1 MTYQSLYHRNQKRM
15 KVNYIATLTI
25 ASILGLGLATGCGN
39 PCAAKPGPEGGT
51 ETQANPC
58 AGKENPCAG
67 KANPCAAKENPC
79 AGKANPCAAKE
90 NPCAGKTN

>member
-1 MTYQSLYHRNQKRM
+1 M

-67 KANPCAAKENPC
+67 KANPCAGKENPC
-79 AGKANPCAAKE
+79 AGKANPCAGKE